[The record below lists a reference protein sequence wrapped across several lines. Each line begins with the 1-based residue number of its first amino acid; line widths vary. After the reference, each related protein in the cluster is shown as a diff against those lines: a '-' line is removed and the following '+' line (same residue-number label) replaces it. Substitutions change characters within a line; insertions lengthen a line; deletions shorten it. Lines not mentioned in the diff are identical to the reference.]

1 MLELFL
7 LLALTDCSAFA
18 PRHALLATIQAA
30 FVLQRSGN
38 MSASIA
44 SIEGYIRESED
55 SQGSI
60 VTVLKQ
66 GYLLKRS
73 SNIRKEWKRR
83 FFVLDSLGML
93 YYYSNKV
100 CPGRVGSPPLCSLH
114 TAHASLFGIMK
125 CCSPYLKGYVV
136 ISLTRH
142 HASDRVC

>member
-1 MLELFL
+1 MFQLVMFC
-7 LLALTDCSAFA
+7 T
-18 PRHALLATIQAA
+18 
-30 FVLQRSGN
+30 GN

-44 SIEGYIRESED
+44 SIEGYIRESEE

-100 CPGRVGSPPLCSLH
+100 CDVTH
-114 TAHASLFGIMK
+114 
-125 CCSPYLKGYVV
+125 
-136 ISLTRH
+136 
-142 HASDRVC
+142 

>member
-1 MLELFL
+1 
-7 LLALTDCSAFA
+7 
-18 PRHALLATIQAA
+18 
-30 FVLQRSGN
+30 

-44 SIEGYIRESED
+44 SIEGYIKQSED
-55 SQGSI
+55 THGGV

-100 CPGRVGSPPLCSLH
+100 CQPALCPVLP
-114 TAHASLFGIMK
+114 
-125 CCSPYLKGYVV
+125 CSFSRLCYCNKML
-136 ISLTRH
+136 
-142 HASDRVC
+142 

>member
-1 MLELFL
+1 MPYICCPLVDSNFRL
-7 LLALTDCSAFA
+7 LLARCN
-18 PRHALLATIQAA
+18 P
-30 FVLQRSGN
+30 VLPGAGN

-44 SIEGYIRESED
+44 SIEGYIRQSEE

-60 VTVLKQ
+60 VVVLKQ

-100 CPGRVGSPPLCSLH
+100 PVH
-114 TAHASLFGIMK
+114 DAEAF
-125 CCSPYLKGYVV
+125 Y
-136 ISLTRH
+136 H
-142 HASDRVC
+142 HQP